1 VKITWFDRKRSL
13 KELRKAVH
21 KLAEEHP
28 EIEAVILFGSL
39 ATGEAVPGSD
49 ADLLLVLDRSDQH
62 FLSRIPRYV
71 PSRCKIDVDVF
82 PYTEDE
88 IEKMLAAGNP
98 FIKEALEHG
107 VELFKRKSLNIKGT
121 ERRAR

>member
-1 VKITWFDRKRSL
+1 MR
-13 KELRKAVH
+13 

-49 ADLLLVLDRSDQH
+49 ADLLVVLGHSDQP

-71 PSRCKIDVDVF
+71 PSRCGIDVDVF
-82 PYTEDE
+82 PYTKDE
-88 IEKMLAAGNP
+88 IDKMLATGNP
-98 FIKEALEHG
+98 FLKDALEHG
-107 VELFKRKSLNIKGT
+107 IELFKREKK
-121 ERRAR
+121 